1 MLHLSDFDYVLPQD
15 RIAQTPAHP
24 RDHSRLMVVNR
35 EHRTIDT
42 SKHFYNLPSLL
53 TKNDVLVVNNSK
65 TLPMRTYGTR
75 KNGRKTEVLFVKRLE
90 LHPEKEVWEVMTS
103 PGLKLGQ
110 EITFPRAHMKIVC
123 TEDLGYTRKVDVV
136 DYGGSVIEVLHKIG
150 ELPTPHYIRKHLE
163 HPEEYQT
170 IYAKPEG
177 SSATPTAGL
186 HFNQSIFNELSK
198 KGIPVI
204 ELTLHVGLGTF
215 LPVKTEDIQKHHMHS
230 QWFTLSKKNA
240 EQLNQYKA
248 EDRRIVAVGTTTTR
262 ILETCTIVRHGK
274 KDVLQPQTGE
284 TSLYIYPPH
293 TFTYVDALITNFH
306 LPKSTLLMLVSA
318 FSEQGKIFHTFKESL
333 IGKAYQQAID
343 EKFRFF
349 SFGDA
354 MLIE

>member
-1 MLHLSDFDYVLPQD
+1 MLTLSDFDYVLPQD

-35 EHRTIDT
+35 KHETIDT
-42 SKHFYNLPSLL
+42 TNHFYDLPSLL

-75 KNGRKTEVLFVKRLE
+75 QSGGKTEVLFVKRLE
-90 LHPEKEVWEVMTS
+90 LHSEKEVWEVMTS
-103 PGLKLGQ
+103 PGLKPGQ
-110 EITFPRAHMKIVC
+110 EVHFQNTQMHIVC

-136 DYGGSVIEVLHKIG
+136 DYEGSVIEVLHKIG
-150 ELPTPHYIRKHLE
+150 ELPTPHYIRKHLD

-186 HFNQSIFNELSK
+186 HFTQSIFDELSK
-198 KGIPVI
+198 KGIPII

-230 QWFTLSKKNA
+230 EWFTLSKKNA

-248 EDRRIVAVGTTTTR
+248 EGCRIVAVGTTTTR
-262 ILETCTIVRHGK
+262 ILETCAIVRHDK
-274 KDVLQPQTGE
+274 KDVLTPQTGE
-284 TSLYIYPPH
+284 TSLYLYPPY
-293 TFTYVDALITNFH
+293 TFKCVDALITNFH

-333 IGKAYQQAID
+333 IGKAYQQAIK
-343 EKFRFF
+343 ENFRFF

-354 MLIE
+354 MVIE